1 MSSTTPRIT
10 SMVDDEPKSP
20 KRPTSTSA
28 LVPSHTNRNSSVP
41 TGSVMN
47 AGYVTPKRS
56 QSADPTRLRT
66 FSSGS
71 STSSKSSIRRDS
83 SSTSINE
90 MHMDNK
96 LFDKHDQK
104 KLFGGGNKNH
114 RNSTTKKDRTS
125 SVDFYPINQSWSISF
140 LMI

>member
-56 QSADPTRLRT
+56 QSADTTRLRT

-71 STSSKSSIRRDS
+71 STSSKSSMRRDS

-104 KLFGGGNKNH
+104 KLLNIMRNTMNGIVNKMYE
-114 RNSTTKKDRTS
+114 D
-125 SVDFYPINQSWSISF
+125 
-140 LMI
+140 LMDGHHIFH